1 MFCFETFKIEHL
13 TFFSLSNMI
22 VIITIK
28 LKGIKMTKKIL
39 TSIAASAVLAT
50 SALAHFQ
57 MVYTPN
63 TALTKGK
70 TIEFKH
76 VFTHPFADEHTM
88 DMAGVEEFYVINKKK
103 KTDLKKTLKPITF
116 KGHHNSGKAYTS
128 KYKAR
133 KMGDHVFI
141 MKPAPYYEANEDAY
155 IQQITKSMVNVAG
168 TPTNWDAELG
178 LKAEIVPLTKPY
190 AIWEHGS
197 FTGIVKSKG
206 KVVPYAEIEVEYL
219 NRDVDMKNNKMGSSK
234 VEAPQDAFVTM
245 TIKANKDGEFT
256 FAIPKAGF
264 WGFCALGIGT
274 DTEYK
279 GKELSQ
285 DAVIWVEAKEMK

>member
-1 MFCFETFKIEHL
+1 
-13 TFFSLSNMI
+13 
-22 VIITIK
+22 
-28 LKGIKMTKKIL
+28 MTKKLLI
-39 TSIAASAVLAT
+39 SIAASTLLAT
-50 SALAHFQ
+50 TAFAHFQ

-70 TIEFKH
+70 TIELRH

-88 DMAGVEEFYVINKKK
+88 NMGQQHDSKEFAPVEEFYVINKGKK
-103 KTDLKKTLKPITF
+103 KDLKNTLKEITF
-116 KGHHNSGKAYTS
+116 KGNHNSGHAYAS

-133 KMGDHVFI
+133 RMGDHVI
-141 MKPAPYYEANEDAY
+141 VLKPAPYYEANEDAY
-155 IQQITKSMVNVAG
+155 IQQITKTIVNIAG
-168 TPTNWDAELG
+168 TPTDWDVELG

-219 NRDVDMKNNKMGSSK
+219 NRDVNLKTNSMGK
-234 VEAPQDAFVTM
+234 DKIEAPQDAFVTM

-264 WGFCALGIGT
+264 WGFCALGVGT

>member
-1 MFCFETFKIEHL
+1 
-13 TFFSLSNMI
+13 
-22 VIITIK
+22 
-28 LKGIKMTKKIL
+28 MTKKVL
-39 TSIAASAVLAT
+39 TSIAASTLLAT
-50 SALAHFQ
+50 SAMAHFQ

-63 TALTKGK
+63 TALEKGK

-76 VFTHPFADEHTM
+76 IFTHPFADEHTM
-88 DMAGVEEFYVINKKK
+88 DMVGVEEFFVINKKK
-103 KTDLKKTLKPITF
+103 KVDLKNTLKPISF
-116 KGHHNSGKAYTS
+116 KGSHNSGKAYES

-133 KMGDHVFI
+133 GMGDHVFV
-141 MKPAPYYEANEDAY
+141 MTPTPYFEASEDAY

-168 TPTNWDAELG
+168 AATNWDTELG

-197 FTGIVKSKG
+197 FTGIVKSNG
-206 KVVPYAEIEVEYL
+206 KVVPNAEIEVEYL
-219 NRDVDMKNNKMGSSK
+219 NRDVDMKNNKMGSSR
-234 VEAPQDAFVTM
+234 VEAPQDAFITM

-264 WGFCALGIGT
+264 WGFCALGAGS
-274 DTEYK
+274 DKEYK

-285 DAVIWVEAKEMK
+285 DAVIWIEAKAMK